1 MKFVIAHLYYDLM
14 NLYGESGNVI
24 ALQKALEQLGIDVS
38 IKFITIDDEIDFSK
52 YDLVYIGA
60 GTEKNQLLALE
71 HLLSY
76 KEELWKRMSHLS
88 FFATGNAIELFGR
101 EIIDEHQVSHP
112 ALSFFPFRAERKNM
126 RIVDEIVATCDF
138 LKTPVIGFQ
147 NQKSVIEYLKNPV
160 FQVRQGVGSSPNT
173 KYDGIMTKQ
182 FFGTYFIG
190 PILIRNPHLLTYYV
204 KQLVK
209 KKDPEFKMKRLNLTF
224 EKKAYEEHLKQLELT
239 EK

>member
-1 MKFVIAHLYYDLM
+1 MKLNILCLYYDIM
-14 NLYGESGNVI
+14 NLYGESGNVL

-38 IKFITIDDEIDFSK
+38 IEFITIDDEIDFSK
-52 YDLVYIGA
+52 YDLIYIGA

-76 KEELWKRMSHLS
+76 KEELWKRMTHLS
-88 FFATGNAIELFGR
+88 FFVTGNAIELFGR

-112 ALSFFPFRAERKNM
+112 ALSFFPFQAKRENM
-126 RIVDEIVATCDF
+126 RIVDEVVATCDF
-138 LKTPVIGFQ
+138 LKTPIIAFQ
-147 NQKSVIEYLKNPV
+147 NQKSIIEHLKNPV
-160 FQVRQGVGSSPNT
+160 FQVQQGVGSSPNT

-190 PILIRNPHLLTYYV
+190 PILIRNPHLLTYYI

-209 KKDPEFKMKRLNLTF
+209 KKDPTFKVKRLNLTF
-224 EKKAYEEHLKQLELT
+224 ETKAYEEHLKLLNLK